1 LISGALIFAGALPT
15 HNRQHNYRIPLNV
28 TARILRL
35 SVANARRTTQLPPPV
50 LHASSLD
57 VSACIFVPARCQST
71 TGAQPPTQLSN
82 NIDRHRPHFAP
93 ERCQRTTNNT
103 TSPTI

>member
-35 SVANARRTTQLPPPV
+35 SVAIARRTTQLPPRAARIIIGRQR
-50 LHASSLD
+50 LHFC
-57 VSACIFVPARCQST
+57 ACALPKH
-71 TGAQPPTQLSN
+71 
-82 NIDRHRPHFAP
+82 DR
-93 ERCQRTTNNT
+93 RTTANT
-103 TSPTI
+103 IIE